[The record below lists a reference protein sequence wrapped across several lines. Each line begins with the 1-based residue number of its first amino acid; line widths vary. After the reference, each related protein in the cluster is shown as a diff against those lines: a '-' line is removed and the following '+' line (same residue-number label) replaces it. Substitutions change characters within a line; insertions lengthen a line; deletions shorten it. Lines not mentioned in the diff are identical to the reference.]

1 MLYSLLLGATLG
13 HLIQYL
19 SVLGRVAGV
28 PRRPDVPRAYPIE
41 GGRPLRAYE
50 LVYIVQPGLDEEG
63 MDELMQ
69 GFDSVVTEGDGEI
82 LRSTVMG
89 QRGLAYPIENRT
101 EGQYVLLQATMDGPI
116 MSELERRLKL
126 SEDVLRYLLVRL
138 EED

>member
-1 MLYSLLLGATLG
+1 MPSWGIRHDTFLLLVEPS
-13 HLIQYL
+13 I
-19 SVLGRVAGV
+19 V
-28 PRRPDVPRAYPIE
+28 PRRLNTPRAYPKE

-63 MDELMQ
+63 LDELMQ
-69 GFDSVVTEGDGEI
+69 GFDSVVTKGGGEV

-89 QRGLAYPIENRT
+89 RRGLAYPIKNQT
-101 EGQYVLLQATMDGPI
+101 EGQYILLQATMDGPI

-126 SEDVLRYLLVRL
+126 SEDVLRHLLVRVE

>member
-1 MLYSLLLGATLG
+1 M
-13 HLIQYL
+13 
-19 SVLGRVAGV
+19 
-28 PRRPDVPRAYPIE
+28 
-41 GGRPLRAYE
+41 RAYE

-69 GFDSVVTEGDGEI
+69 GFDSVVTEGGGEI

-89 QRGLAYPIENRT
+89 RRGLAYPIKDRT

-116 MSELERRLKL
+116 MSELDRRLKL

-138 EED
+138 EEED